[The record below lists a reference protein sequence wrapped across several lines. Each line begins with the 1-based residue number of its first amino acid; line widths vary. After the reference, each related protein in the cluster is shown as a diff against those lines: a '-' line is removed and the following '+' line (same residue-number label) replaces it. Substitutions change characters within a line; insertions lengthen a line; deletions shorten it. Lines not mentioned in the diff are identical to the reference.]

1 MNTHTHKHTYRFD
14 TDTVT
19 HINRS
24 RLIHTYTVCRIFVY
38 TYICRYQNAV
48 CVYMYVCLSPLCS
61 IIVNFTLTY
70 QQTPKKWLEAFL
82 FFGTPFAYP
91 SKYPPSQ
98 GGMRIPKKKV
108 VREGQERG
116 LSIRTN
122 TLPHIHREVTVIVEC
137 FFPG

>member
-1 MNTHTHKHTYRFD
+1 M
-14 TDTVT
+14 
-19 HINRS
+19 
-24 RLIHTYTVCRIFVY
+24 
-38 TYICRYQNAV
+38 YIPEYCL
-48 CVYMYVCLSPLCS
+48 CVYVRVS
-61 IIVNFTLTY
+61 IAALQYNCEFYAYLPTNPQKMVGSI
-70 QQTPKKWLEAFL
+70 

-91 SKYPPSQ
+91 SEYSPSQ